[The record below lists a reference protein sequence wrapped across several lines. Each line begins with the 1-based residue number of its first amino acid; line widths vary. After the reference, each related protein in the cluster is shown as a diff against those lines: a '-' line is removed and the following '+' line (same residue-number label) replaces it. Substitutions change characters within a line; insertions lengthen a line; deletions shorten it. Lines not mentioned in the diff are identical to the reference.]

1 MDAGLTSFLHRCV
14 GQSSKCSQLKKK
26 AIVGPF
32 VQNWRA
38 GFVISHKASV
48 ECRLRF
54 PFLAFNKQIAK
65 YDANKEVYI
74 LGVESSGS

>member
-1 MDAGLTSFLHRCV
+1 M
-14 GQSSKCSQLKKK
+14 
-26 AIVGPF
+26 
-32 VQNWRA
+32 
-38 GFVISHKASV
+38 ISHKASV